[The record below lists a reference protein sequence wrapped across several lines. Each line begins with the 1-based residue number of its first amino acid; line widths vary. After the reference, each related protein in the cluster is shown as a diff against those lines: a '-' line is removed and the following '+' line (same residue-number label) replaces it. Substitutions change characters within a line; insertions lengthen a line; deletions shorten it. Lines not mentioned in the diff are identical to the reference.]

1 MDNNPYLNAHNPFL
15 ARHQANKYHRNKAAP
30 YKRPCFNR
38 SVRYIQRLQGA
49 FNATPVYIPRSPST
63 PENRKEFQRFHHR
76 PPSHSQPGAGYHR
89 QGNIPRIAEGF
100 SALSAGDNDHA
111 LKIAKKILD
120 TDSNLN
126 RRNYLRVHQLKARA
140 LLNSGRIDECLQSIE
155 QVKPPLD
162 KGLLMTKGRALQAK
176 NRLCEALLIFQDLY
190 KNHSEKDKDKN

>member
-111 LKIAKKILD
+111 LKIAKKIFRD
-120 TDSNLN
+120 
-126 RRNYLRVHQLKARA
+126 
-140 LLNSGRIDECLQSIE
+140 
-155 QVKPPLD
+155 
-162 KGLLMTKGRALQAK
+162 
-176 NRLCEALLIFQDLY
+176 
-190 KNHSEKDKDKN
+190 